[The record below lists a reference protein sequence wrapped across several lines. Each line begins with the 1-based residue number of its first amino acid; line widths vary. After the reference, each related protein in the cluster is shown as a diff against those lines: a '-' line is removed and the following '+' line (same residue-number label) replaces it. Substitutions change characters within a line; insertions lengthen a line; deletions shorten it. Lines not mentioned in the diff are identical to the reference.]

1 MGIKEAQ
8 CDTCHHTHSS
18 AAVEATQALMEVN
31 NTNTNDH
38 HQQQP
43 DHPTEA
49 SIVINRVRQDLRI
62 IYDVGQSTTRNY
74 WSVLCSLMAL
84 FKTPVSFPDYIQ
96 CFKIAWRSVLQ
107 RHRNNHKNIQFM
119 RLCLA
124 NDALQCLA
132 RQDIKVLGYWESAV
146 QVVLSL
152 VRNSDPNIF
161 HEVFFVNS
169 VLKKWILSVFCD
181 KEMCSNPYIRLD
193 MLMMIQTWCQ
203 NDDLDNEEVSEHV
216 IAGLMELS
224 VYMDGEYESTPGG
237 TGLTLEL
244 SWCRV
249 IYTLLTK
256 GHLTNVYKAA
266 TQQIQSLSVGPE
278 ARWLARMVEFVAART
293 TLIKSNLQSSCMTPI
308 NALKALECCLVLLG
322 HLLISCGKTFTCR
335 GISRVGVV
343 SFIKVCVIVLEVIP
357 ALWYHHANSC
367 NLVLIS
373 ISEMIETLTSSPK
386 LQALVQLLGRDHSQE
401 MDKIRWS
408 ASNFG
413 FQMPVITPDEDHV
426 TTQCPERFVDGVT
439 QLMIESPVLL
449 QTSQVTVD
457 ETTLVYLLLQK
468 SPRCPFTRTT
478 LDQHSFCRLPELQQE
493 IHAWRTNVSTTSHHH
508 NNP

>member
-1 MGIKEAQ
+1 MNVKENVKWEGRCDGVTGEVRSCQCLTPPSSPRAHLNYGLKEAQ
-8 CDTCHHTHSS
+8 CDTCHDTHSS
-18 AAVEATQALMEVN
+18 ASVEATQAQMEVN
-31 NTNTNDH
+31 NTNTNDHQLDH

-84 FKTPVSFPDYIQ
+84 FKTPLSFPDYIQ
-96 CFKIAWRSVLQ
+96 CFKIAWRSVLL
-107 RHRNNHKNIQFM
+107 RHQNNHKNIQFM

-181 KEMCSNPYIRLD
+181 KEMCPNPYILLD
-193 MLMMIQTWCQ
+193 MLIMIQTWCQ
-203 NDDLDNEEVSEHV
+203 SDDLDNEEVSEHV

-224 VYMDGEYESTPGG
+224 VYMDGEYEITPGG

-244 SWCRV
+244 SWCWV

-293 TLIKSNLQSSCMTPI
+293 T
-308 NALKALECCLVLLG
+308 
-322 HLLISCGKTFTCR
+322 
-335 GISRVGVV
+335 
-343 SFIKVCVIVLEVIP
+343 FIT
-357 ALWYHHANSC
+357 
-367 NLVLIS
+367 S
-373 ISEMIETLTSSPK
+373 ISEMIETHIIP
-386 LQALVQLLGRDHSQE
+386 
-401 MDKIRWS
+401 
-408 ASNFG
+408 
-413 FQMPVITPDEDHV
+413 
-426 TTQCPERFVDGVT
+426 
-439 QLMIESPVLL
+439 
-449 QTSQVTVD
+449 QVTI
-457 ETTLVYLLLQK
+457 
-468 SPRCPFTRTT
+468 SG
-478 LDQHSFCRLPELQQE
+478 
-493 IHAWRTNVSTTSHHH
+493 STTGERSQPRNGQDKMVCLQLWIPNARH
-508 NNP
+508 NTR